1 MFWEKCTHVLWYS
14 PKLWKIVTQG
24 DKMLNKLL
32 FLFSLRTKSILVV
45 ALLSM
50 QGQRALICV
59 PKMNE
64 SIMGLERHEG
74 E

>member
-1 MFWEKCTHVLWYS
+1 
-14 PKLWKIVTQG
+14 
-24 DKMLNKLL
+24 MLNKLL
-32 FLFSLRTKSILVV
+32 FLFTLRTKSILVV

-59 PKMNE
+59 QKMNE
-64 SIMGLERHEG
+64 SLMGLERHEG